1 MKNNTF
7 EEDRANFLGEAEI
20 LLQQNKLQEAF
31 NLAGERLRSFP
42 ADADAHVVAGSSL
55 LGMGRVD
62 EARDVLQEVGE
73 IISGLSLVYD
83 RMGDIYRKKG
93 FHQDAAI
100 CYEKFLSLHP
110 GAEDARKVIE
120 KMILLEQE
128 DQPVTEVGMIYDEN
142 IPDPELFT
150 VTLAELYIKQGH
162 LQVAAEILKEI
173 IWRQPQNSQ
182 AVAKLDSLKAALD
195 PKSSASEKFV
205 ESNNLIKTLASWLKN
220 IDRLKMHVAEKSRVY
235 IPK

>member
-1 MKNNTF
+1 MENNTF
-7 EEDRANFLGEAEI
+7 EQDRSDFLCEAEK
-20 LLQQNKLQEAF
+20 LQQQNKLQEAF
-31 NLAGERLRSFP
+31 NLAGERLRSLP
-42 ADADAHVVAGSSL
+42 ADADAHVVAGNAL

-62 EARDVLQEVGE
+62 EARDILREVGE
-73 IISGLSLVYD
+73 MISGLALVYD
-83 RMGDIYRKKG
+83 RLGDIYRKKG
-93 FHQDAAI
+93 FHQDAAV
-100 CYEKFLSLHP
+100 CYEKFISLRP

-173 IWRQPQNSQ
+173 IGRDPQNSQ
-182 AVAKLDSLKAALD
+182 AVAKLDSLMAELA
-195 PKSSASEKFV
+195 PKSSASAKFV
-205 ESNNLIKTLASWLKN
+205 ESNNLIKTLSSWLKN
-220 IDRLKMHVAEKSRVY
+220 IDRLKMHVTEKSRV
-235 IPK
+235 

>member
-1 MKNNTF
+1 MENNTF
-7 EEDRANFLGEAEI
+7 EKDRSNFLSEAEI
-20 LLQQNKLQEAF
+20 LLEQNKLMEAF
-31 NLAGERLRSFP
+31 NLAKERLRSFP
-42 ADADAHVVAGSSL
+42 ADADAHVVAGNSL

-93 FHQDAAI
+93 FHQDAAV
-100 CYEKFLSLHP
+100 CYEKFISLHP

-128 DQPVTEVGMIYDEN
+128 DQPVPEVGMIYDEN

-173 IWRQPQNSQ
+173 IEREPQNSQ
-182 AVAKLDSLKAALD
+182 AVAKLDSLTAELA
-195 PKSSASEKFV
+195 PKSSASAKFV
-205 ESNNLIKTLASWLKN
+205 ESNNLIKTLSSWLKN
-220 IDRLKMHVAEKSRVY
+220 IDRLKMHAAEKSRV
-235 IPK
+235 

>member
-7 EEDRANFLGEAEI
+7 EEDGTNFLGKAETF
-20 LLQQNKLQEAF
+20 LQQNKLQEAF
-31 NLAGERLRSFP
+31 NLAEERLRSLP
-42 ADADAHVVAGSSL
+42 ADADAYVVAGNAL

-62 EARDVLQEVGE
+62 EARDVLRKVEE
-73 IISGLSLVYD
+73 IISGLSLVFE

-93 FHQDAAI
+93 FHQDAAV
-100 CYEKFLSLHP
+100 CYEKFISLHP
-110 GAEDARKVIE
+110 NAEDARKVIE

-128 DQPVTEVGMIYDEN
+128 DQPVPEVGMIYDEN

-173 IWRQPQNSQ
+173 IWREPQNSQ

-195 PKSSASEKFV
+195 PKSSAREKFI
-205 ESNNLIKTLASWLKN
+205 ESNNLIKTLTSWLKN
-220 IDRLKMHVAEKSRVY
+220 IDRLKMHVAEK
-235 IPK
+235 

>member
-7 EEDRANFLGEAEI
+7 EEDGTNFLGKAKI

-31 NLAGERLRSFP
+31 NLAEERLRSLP
-42 ADADAHVVAGSSL
+42 ADADAHVVAGNAL

-62 EARDVLQEVGE
+62 EARDVLRKVEE
-73 IISGLSLVYD
+73 IISGLSLVFE

-93 FHQDAAI
+93 FHQDAAV
-100 CYEKFLSLHP
+100 CYEKFISLHP
-110 GAEDARKVIE
+110 NAEDARKVIE

-128 DQPVTEVGMIYDEN
+128 DQPVPEVGMIYDEN

-173 IWRQPQNSQ
+173 IWREPQNSQ

-195 PKSSASEKFV
+195 PKSSAREKFIK
-205 ESNNLIKTLASWLKN
+205 SNNLIKTLTSWLKN
-220 IDRLKMHVAEKSRVY
+220 IDRLKMHVAEK
-235 IPK
+235 

>member
-1 MKNNTF
+1 MENNTF
-7 EEDRANFLGEAEI
+7 EKDRSNFLREAEI
-20 LLQQNKLQEAF
+20 LLEQNKLMEAF
-31 NLAGERLRSFP
+31 NLAKERLRSFP
-42 ADADAHVVAGSSL
+42 ADADAHVVAANSL

-62 EARDVLQEVGE
+62 EARNVLQEVGE

-93 FHQDAAI
+93 FHQDAAV
-100 CYEKFLSLHP
+100 CYEKFISLHP

-128 DQPVTEVGMIYDEN
+128 DQPVPEVGMIYDQN

-173 IWRQPQNSQ
+173 IEREPQNSQ
-182 AVAKLDSLKAALD
+182 AVAKLDSLTAELAPKA
-195 PKSSASEKFV
+195 SASAKFV
-205 ESNNLIKTLASWLKN
+205 GSNNLIKTLSSWLKN
-220 IDRLKMHVAEKSRVY
+220 IDRLKMHAAEKSRV
-235 IPK
+235 

>member
-1 MKNNTF
+1 MLLKK
-7 EEDRANFLGEAEI
+7 DRSNFLCEAEK
-20 LLQQNKLQEAF
+20 LLEQNKLMEAF
-31 NLAGERLRSFP
+31 NLAGERLRFFP
-42 ADADAHVVAGSSL
+42 ADADAHVVAGKAL

-62 EARDVLQEVGE
+62 EARDVLREVGE
-73 IISGLSLVYD
+73 IISGLALVYD

-93 FHQDAAI
+93 FHQDAAV
-100 CYEKFLSLHP
+100 CYEKFISLHP
-110 GAEDARKVIE
+110 GAEDARKVIG

-128 DQPVTEVGMIYDEN
+128 DQPVTEGGMIYDEN

-173 IWRQPQNSQ
+173 IWREPQNSQ

-195 PKSSASEKFV
+195 PKSSANAKFV
-205 ESNNLIKTLASWLKN
+205 ESNNLIKTLSSWLKN
-220 IDRLKMHVAEKSRVY
+220 IDRLKMHAAEK
-235 IPK
+235 